1 MIIDK
6 LSDGDS
12 FIKTI
17 DGQLH
22 FLYYHS
28 LKTLDGCSLGLYEF
42 PIRQTVLIQLPTDL
56 AITITIDSLIFFF

>member
-1 MIIDK
+1 MYGYFISIIIDK

-22 FLYYHS
+22 FLYHS
-28 LKTLDGCSLGLYEF
+28 LKTLDRYLL
-42 PIRQTVLIQLPTDL
+42 RL
-56 AITITIDSLIFFF
+56 